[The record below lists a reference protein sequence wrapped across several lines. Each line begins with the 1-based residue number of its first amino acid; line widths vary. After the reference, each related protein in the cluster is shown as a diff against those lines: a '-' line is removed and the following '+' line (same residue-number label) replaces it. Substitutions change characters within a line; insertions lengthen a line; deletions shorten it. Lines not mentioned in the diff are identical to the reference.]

1 MAFEKE
7 WKIYAG
13 DTDYSGRIYT
23 PEVVDFLI
31 KTLQDFRA
39 SIGFPNERFE
49 SGEYIPPARN
59 IDVNYLAAIRTGDR
73 LAVTID
79 PTIGTTSVTYEVGGE
94 VEGTAVFDG
103 TITTVFIDKESQEPI
118 PVPEAFRRGVE
129 TAD

>member
-23 PEVVDFLI
+23 PVVVDYLI

-59 IDVNYLAAIRTGDR
+59 IDINYLSAIRTGDR
-73 LAVTID
+73 VGITID
-79 PTIGTTSVTYEVGGE
+79 PTVGTTSITYDVVGE
-94 VEGTAVFDG
+94 VDGKAVFDG
-103 TITTVFIDKESQEPI
+103 TTTTVFIDKGSQEPI
-118 PVPEAFRRGVE
+118 PVPEEFKRGVE
-129 TAD
+129 TAE